1 MLVLSCS
8 NLSKSYGIDPIL
20 EDISFNVED
29 GDKIGV
35 VGLNGT
41 GKTTL
46 FNILAGDL
54 FRDSGDIYIQ
64 KDTKIGY
71 LKQNT
76 SIESDKTVFDETMTI
91 FENLVK
97 MENNLR
103 DLEESISKEGEKGQ
117 TEKLDLLMENYSNL
131 SEKFTELNGYGYKS
145 EIRGVLK
152 GLGFQD
158 DELDKPVDILS
169 GGQKSRLLLG
179 KLLLQKPDLLFLDEP
194 TNHLDIASIDWL
206 EKFLREFQGAT
217 LIISHDRY
225 FLDTVVNRIFHMENL
240 GLKSYNTNYT
250 DFMKRRKINF
260 DLEQKHFENQQKEVK
275 RQKQII
281 EQFKAFGGERY
292 NRLAKSRE
300 KMLDKIDLVD
310 APESDDHKARIK
322 FEPKVTSGRDVLEV
336 SNVEKS
342 FGDLKLLDD
351 IGFEIY
357 KGDRV
362 GLIGA
367 NGIGKTTLFKI
378 ILGEIEKDDGKIEIG
393 HNVVP
398 GYFDQEME
406 NLSLNKT
413 IIDEIWDENPKFD
426 HYTVR
431 KVLSQFMFIGDD
443 IFKEISDLSGGE
455 KGRLS
460 LLKVMLSKAN
470 FLLMDEPTNHLDIDS
485 KEVLE
490 DALLDYSGTVFVI
503 SHDRYFLNR
512 VTDNIL
518 ELTEDGITKYLG
530 NYDYYLEKKN
540 ELLYVEDEEDT
551 KTRTQIKL
559 EKKKEKEII
568 VNERKIKKEIKSLE
582 QQIKEFE
589 EKIEG
594 IDLKLSN
601 PDIYE
606 DHEEV
611 LKLSDKRES
620 SQVKLDGLYEE
631 WISVTDWQFSDIHNL
646 HTISTYLSTV

>member
-8 NLSKSYGIDPIL
+8 NLSKSFGIDPIL
-20 EDISFNVED
+20 EDISFNVEN

-46 FNILAGDL
+46 FNILAGNSS
-54 FRDSGDIYIQ
+54 RDSGDIYVQ

-91 FENLVK
+91 FNHLVK
-97 MENNLR
+97 MQKDLR
-103 DLEESISKEGEKGQ
+103 DMEEDISKEGEKGQ
-117 TEKLDLLMENYSNL
+117 SEKLDVLMEEYANL

-152 GLGFQD
+152 GLGFED
-158 DELDKPVDILS
+158 EELDKPVEVLS

-206 EKFLREFQGAT
+206 EKFLKEFEGAT

-225 FLDTVVNRIFHMENL
+225 FLDRVVNRIFHIENL
-240 GLKSYNTNYT
+240 SLKTYNTNYT
-250 DFMKRRKINF
+250 DFMKRRKTDLDLAQRHF
-260 DLEQKHFENQQKEVK
+260 DNQQKEVK
-275 RQKQII
+275 RQKEII
-281 EQFKAFGGERY
+281 EKFKAFGGERY
-292 NRLAKSRE
+292 NRLAQSRE
-300 KMLDKIDLVD
+300 KMLAKMDLVD
-310 APESDDHKARIK
+310 APETDDQKARIR

-336 SNVEKS
+336 SNIEKS
-342 FGDLKLLDD
+342 FGNLKLLDD
-351 IGFEIY
+351 INFEIY

-378 ILGEIEKDDGKIEIG
+378 ILGELEKDEGRIEIG
-393 HNVVP
+393 HNVIP

-406 NLSLNKT
+406 SLTLDKT

-460 LLKVMLSKAN
+460 LLKLMLSKSN

-490 DALLDYSGTVFVI
+490 DALLDYEGTIFVI

-512 VTDNIL
+512 VTNNIL
-518 ELTEDGITKYLG
+518 ELTEEGITKYLG

-551 KTRTQIKL
+551 KTRTQMKL
-559 EKKKEKEII
+559 EKKKEKEMI
-568 VNERKIKKEIKSLE
+568 VNERKVKKEIKSLE
-582 QQIKEFE
+582 SQIKEFE
-589 EKIEG
+589 ASIEE
-594 IDLKLSN
+594 IDIKLSD
-601 PDIYE
+601 PLIYE

-611 LKLSDKRES
+611 LILSDKREKN
-620 SQVKLDGLYEE
+620 QAELDDLYEE
-631 WISVTDWQFSDIHNL
+631 WISLTD
-646 HTISTYLSTV
+646 

>member
-8 NLSKSYGIDPIL
+8 NLSKSFGIDPIL
-20 EDISFNVED
+20 EDISFNVEN

-46 FNILAGDL
+46 FNILAGNSS
-54 FRDSGDIYIQ
+54 RDSGDIYVQ

-91 FENLVK
+91 FNHLVK
-97 MENNLR
+97 MQKDLR
-103 DLEESISKEGEKGQ
+103 DMEEDISKEGEKGQ
-117 TEKLDLLMENYSNL
+117 SEKLDVLMEEYANL
-131 SEKFTELNGYGYKS
+131 LEKFIELNGYGYKS

-152 GLGFQD
+152 GLGFED
-158 DELDKPVDILS
+158 EELDKPVEVLS

-206 EKFLREFQGAT
+206 EKFLKEFEGAT

-225 FLDTVVNRIFHMENL
+225 FLDRVVNRIFHIENL
-240 GLKSYNTNYT
+240 SLKTYNTNYT
-250 DFMKRRKINF
+250 DFMKRRKTDLDLAQRHF
-260 DLEQKHFENQQKEVK
+260 DNQQKEVK
-275 RQKQII
+275 RQKEII
-281 EQFKAFGGERY
+281 EKFKAFGGERY
-292 NRLAKSRE
+292 NRLAQSRE
-300 KMLDKIDLVD
+300 KMLAKMDLVD
-310 APESDDHKARIK
+310 APETDDQKARIR

-336 SNVEKS
+336 SNIEKS
-342 FGDLKLLDD
+342 FGNLKLLDD
-351 IGFEIY
+351 INFEIY

-378 ILGEIEKDDGKIEIG
+378 ILGELEKDEGRIEIG
-393 HNVVP
+393 HNVIP

-406 NLSLNKT
+406 SLTLDKT

-460 LLKVMLSKAN
+460 LLKLMLSKSN

-490 DALLDYSGTVFVI
+490 DALLDYEGTIFVI

-512 VTDNIL
+512 VTNNIL
-518 ELTEDGITKYLG
+518 ELTEEGITKYLG

-551 KTRTQIKL
+551 KTRTQMKL
-559 EKKKEKEII
+559 EKKKEKEMI
-568 VNERKIKKEIKSLE
+568 VNERKVKKEIKSLE
-582 QQIKEFE
+582 SQIKEFE
-589 EKIEG
+589 ASIEE
-594 IDLKLSN
+594 IDIKLSD
-601 PDIYE
+601 PLIYE

-611 LKLSDKRES
+611 LILSDKREKN
-620 SQVKLDGLYEE
+620 QAELDDLYEE
-631 WISVTDWQFSDIHNL
+631 WISLTD
-646 HTISTYLSTV
+646 

>member
-8 NLSKSYGIDPIL
+8 NLSKSFGIDPIL
-20 EDISFNVED
+20 EDISFNVEN

-46 FNILAGDL
+46 FNILAGNSS
-54 FRDSGDIYIQ
+54 RDSGDIYVQ

-91 FENLVK
+91 FNHLVK
-97 MENNLR
+97 MQKDLR
-103 DLEESISKEGEKGQ
+103 DMEEDISKEGEKGQ
-117 TEKLDLLMENYSNL
+117 SEKLDVLMEEYANL
-131 SEKFTELNGYGYKS
+131 SEKFIELNGYGYKS

-152 GLGFQD
+152 GLGFED
-158 DELDKPVDILS
+158 EELDKPVEVLS

-206 EKFLREFQGAT
+206 EKFLKEFEGAT

-225 FLDTVVNRIFHMENL
+225 FLDRVVNRIFHIENL
-240 GLKSYNTNYT
+240 SLKTYNTNYT
-250 DFMKRRKINF
+250 DFMKRRKTDLDLAQRHF
-260 DLEQKHFENQQKEVK
+260 DNQQKEVK
-275 RQKQII
+275 RQKEII
-281 EQFKAFGGERY
+281 EKFKAFGGERY
-292 NRLAKSRE
+292 NRLAQSRE
-300 KMLDKIDLVD
+300 KMLAKMDLVD
-310 APESDDHKARIK
+310 APETDDQKARIR

-336 SNVEKS
+336 SNIEKS

-351 IGFEIY
+351 INFEIY

-378 ILGEIEKDDGKIEIG
+378 ILGELEKDEGRIEIG
-393 HNVVP
+393 HNVIP

-406 NLSLNKT
+406 NLTLDKT

-460 LLKVMLSKAN
+460 LLKLMLSKSN

-490 DALLDYSGTVFVI
+490 DALLDYEGTIFVI

-512 VTDNIL
+512 VTNNIL
-518 ELTEDGITKYLG
+518 ELTEEGITKYLG

-551 KTRTQIKL
+551 KTRTQMKL
-559 EKKKEKEII
+559 EKKKEKEMI
-568 VNERKIKKEIKSLE
+568 VNERKVKKEIKSLE
-582 QQIKEFE
+582 SQIKEFE
-589 EKIEG
+589 ASIEE
-594 IDLKLSN
+594 IDIKLSD
-601 PDIYE
+601 PLIYE

-611 LKLSDKRES
+611 LILSDKREKN
-620 SQVKLDGLYEE
+620 QAELDDLYEE
-631 WISVTDWQFSDIHNL
+631 WISLTD
-646 HTISTYLSTV
+646 

>member
-1 MLVLSCS
+1 MLVLSGS

-20 EDISFNVED
+20 KDISFNVED

-54 FRDSGDIYIQ
+54 FRDSGNIYVQ

-76 SIESDKTVFDETMTI
+76 TIESDKTVFDETMTI
-91 FENLVK
+91 FEHLIK

-103 DLEESISKEGEKGQ
+103 DLEESIAKEGEKGQ
-117 TEKLDLLMENYSNL
+117 SEKLDLLMEDYSNL

-158 DELDKPVDILS
+158 DELDKSVNILS

-225 FLDTVVNRIFHMENL
+225 FLDRVVNRIFHMENL
-240 GLKSYNTNYT
+240 GLKAYNTNYT

-275 RQKQII
+275 RQKEII

-292 NRLAKSRE
+292 NRLAQSRE
-300 KMLDKIDLVD
+300 KLLNKMDLVD

-406 NLSLNKT
+406 NLSLDKT

-490 DALLDYSGTVFVI
+490 DALLDYTGTVFVI

-530 NYDYYLEKKN
+530 NYDYYLQKKN

-568 VNERKIKKEIKSLE
+568 VNERKVKKEIKSLE
-582 QQIKEFE
+582 GQIKEFE
-589 EKIEG
+589 EKIES
-594 IDLKLSN
+594 IDIKLSDPDIYQDHEKVLKLSN
-601 PDIYE
+601 KREACQVSLDELYE
-606 DHEEV
+606 D
-611 LKLSDKRES
+611 
-620 SQVKLDGLYEE
+620 
-631 WISVTDWQFSDIHNL
+631 WISITE
-646 HTISTYLSTV
+646 